1 MKKFTLAV
9 ATLFLLFMSACG
21 PAGKK
26 NAPEV
31 EGTVTPAPAT
41 SPATKP
47 EADKA
52 KGSAFSAKDYD
63 DVGDFVRVKNRNP
76 QPTVQTDSK
85 KETQPSEVMQAPEYI
100 VTKTKTYPL
109 KRERLKLRDVKYRLD
124 SSGQT
129 LSLLGEV
136 VFDKEQVRPF
146 ELEGVVEKGL
156 VSLVVKDQRS
166 DLKNVLKA
174 RGTCFSNNEDS
185 AANCKEF
192 YVDFYY
198 FDRGV
203 IYTDQ
208 IIPKQL
214 VENIYKEIQQNQTAE
229 SDESGFADEVT
240 AGAEVIEGQAQEDEN
255 DPSEA
260 PLQEALDSELQ
271 PGGYFA
277 GNTGQDI
284 AELFPQLVGP
294 QVAPQPVAPK
304 KAAAAV
310 APKQALTKPA
320 QPKQAL
326 TKPPPKAVLVAPP
339 ARPSVVVVRPDQPLG
354 QRPNPELPSVPLT
367 RAQDIINPNM
377 FEVAGRPENQAIG
390 RVDAGR
396 LKNPTSLMDLINKL
410 GPTYPIQV
418 FDRVISQRKFFGTW
432 DLVVLIQKMVQ
443 WVKQS
448 FPGQYVSVG
457 NVAKQVGGRTSS
469 GQISHQNGLDAD
481 IAYLT
486 TDRKPS
492 KMNYVVDFAKD
503 QVRSDFLI
511 EKQWALFKKIH
522 ASQAVDIII
531 VDPVIKIALCKK
543 AVALGEFKNPES
555 RRTAIKVLSRMYS
568 DQKYRFR
575 KQNGKRVYTRNKMH
589 ANHFHLRIKC
599 GGHHRQCYQYRVAD
613 QPMGCEIKN

>member
-1 MKKFTLAV
+1 M
-9 ATLFLLFMSACG
+9 ATLFLLIMSSCG

-26 NAPEV
+26 NASEA
-31 EGTVTPAPAT
+31 EGTLAPAPAVSSAAKTET
-41 SPATKP
+41 SEVKEP
-47 EADKA
+47 
-52 KGSAFSAKDYD
+52 AFSAKDYD

-76 QPTVQTDSK
+76 QPMMQKDLK
-85 KETQPSEVMQAPEYI
+85 KETQPSAVVQAPEYI

-156 VSLVVKDQRS
+156 VSLVVKDQNS
-166 DLKNVLKA
+166 ELKNVLKA
-174 RGTCFSNNEDS
+174 RGTCFSNSEDS
-185 AANCKEF
+185 VANCKDF

-214 VENIYKEIQQNQTAE
+214 VENIYQDIHQNQAADG
-229 SDESGFADEVT
+229 DETGFADEVT
-240 AGAEVIEGQAQEDEN
+240 AGAEVVESDVQEDES

-284 AELFPQLVGP
+284 AELFPQLLGP
-294 QVAPQPVAPK
+294 QVSPKPEPPKKPTAAAKPAVTKPTLSKPAPK
-304 KAAAAV
+304 S
-310 APKQALTKPA
+310 
-320 QPKQAL
+320 
-326 TKPPPKAVLVAPP
+326 PPPRLAPGQPAPPTTRGTLVAPP
-339 ARPSVVVVRPDQPLG
+339 ARPSVVVVRPDLT
-354 QRPNPELPSVPLT
+354 SVPLT
-367 RAQDIINPNM
+367 RSQDIINPNM

-396 LKNPTSLMDLINKL
+396 LKNATSLMDLINRL

-418 FDRVISQRKFFGTW
+418 FDRVLSQKKFFGTW

-443 WVKQS
+443 WVKQN

-543 AVALGEFKNPES
+543 AVQMGEFKNPES

-575 KQNGKRVYTRNKMH
+575 KQNGKRVYSRNKMH

-613 QPMGCEIKN
+613 QPMSCDIK